1 MSSSKGEAR
10 GQPDVAAAE
19 RKARPFAKEPL
30 SILQRKEV
38 PHLRCTCKFLCMR
51 KKKKKTPAAVP
62 LVATFAGRLL
72 I

>member
-1 MSSSKGEAR
+1 MWLLLS
-10 GQPDVAAAE
+10 E
-19 RKARPFAKEPL
+19 RRDL
-30 SILQRKEV
+30 LRKN
-38 PHLRCTCKFLCMR
+38 RQFYQGRKCRTCVTRASFYACV

>member
-19 RKARPFAKEPL
+19 RKARPFAKES

>member
-1 MSSSKGEAR
+1 MWLLLS
-10 GQPDVAAAE
+10 E
-19 RKARPFAKEPL
+19 RRDLLRKEPL